1 MEFYPYPPEKRVNP
15 FEPSDEDN
23 YFVGCKLL
31 SYLGNYEEIGNF
43 AAGNRRKHAAAGVI
57 AKIPRQ
63 V

>member
-31 SYLGNYEEIGNF
+31 SYLGNYE
-43 AAGNRRKHAAAGVI
+43 
-57 AKIPRQ
+57 
-63 V
+63 